1 MSAATVPVPSVVQTS
16 ARKLS
21 EWNQFYK
28 EAMEN
33 ASQFNARLVSERKMR
48 LPYLDSHTG
57 VAQNNCHIWF
67 EQYQR
72 GKGLEDGQLYSYP
85 ARRWRKRPK
94 ACQPMPHEKGEMS
107 LDSFQDDNSQDIYSA
122 AAQERDQSY
131 ADLYFKEFDPQ
142 EDFRDAGEIDRAE
155 SEESD
160 EDFEISYKKRKSKG
174 RGRGG
179 RRKATADGEGM
190 LGVSDKDDKPYPCKY
205 CGKRYK
211 NRQGLS
217 YHTMHHHHDKE
228 QDIDEA
234 AVTPTPPAQ
243 EGKNR
248 ILYQVLTENRRAGPS
263 TNGKSDDGP
272 VDPNNYCDFCLGDAT
287 ENKKTGTQEEL
298 ISCADCGRSGHPS
311 CLQFTDVMISKVKG
325 YKWQCIECKSCG
337 LCGTS
342 DNDDQLLFCDDCDR
356 GYHMYCLTPP
366 MSAPPEGS
374 WICDLCKKDDR
385 YNPEAPQQPT

>member
-1 MSAATVPVPSVVQTS
+1 MTAAMPTSVQTS
-16 ARKLS
+16 ARKCS
-21 EWNQFYK
+21 EWTQFYK
-28 EAMEN
+28 EAMDN
-33 ASQFNARLVSERKMR
+33 ASQFNSRLISERKMR

-67 EQYQR
+67 EKYQR
-72 GKGLEDGQLYSYP
+72 GEGLEDGQLHSYP

-94 ACQPMPHEKGEMS
+94 IIQSSSNDSHDSKFLTDGGGDLDGEVS
-107 LDSFQDDNSQDIYSA
+107 LDSFQDENSQDIYSS
-122 AAQERDQSY
+122 AAQERDQNY

-160 EDFEISYKKRKSKG
+160 EDFEISYKKRKSRG

-179 RRKATADGEGM
+179 RRKAGGDTESMIGP
-190 LGVSDKDDKPYPCKY
+190 VDKDEKPYPCKY

-228 QDIDEA
+228 QEMEEA
-234 AVTPTPPAQ
+234 AAAPPPTNNS

-248 ILYQVLTENRRAGPS
+248 ILYQVLTSENTQAAPPTKGS
-263 TNGKSDDGP
+263 KSEDGP
-272 VDPNNYCDFCLGDAT
+272 VDSNNYCDFCLGDAT

-356 GYHMYCLTPP
+356 GYHMYCLTPV
-366 MSAPPEGS
+366 MSAPPEG
-374 WICDLCKKDDR
+374 KF
-385 YNPEAPQQPT
+385 YVF